1 MNGFLNL
8 LKPPGMTSNAAV
20 VKIRKSIGKIKVG
33 HAGTLDPEAAGVL
46 PIMIGGAARLFDVL
60 TEKQKAYIA
69 VIGFGAA
76 TDTQDAQGTV
86 VRTGDILPTREEFE
100 KTIAEGGLLEWTEF
114 VGNYYGTPLA
124 AVEKLRSEGKNVLL
138 EIEVDGCQ
146 QVKKKVPDALTIFI
160 VPPSLKELENR
171 IRGRKTEAEEIVQQ
185 RLAKAE
191 KELEKTNQYRYVV
204 CNDDVDLA
212 ADIIRVIIRHHMEK
226 EF

>member
-1 MNGFLNL
+1 MRDKGL
-8 LKPPGMTSNAAV
+8 LIVISGPSGV
-20 VKIRKSIGKIKVG
+20 GKGTVIKRFID
-33 HAGTLDPEAAGVL
+33 DPELKLAFSVSMTTREKRAGEVE
-46 PIMIGGAARLFDVL
+46 GVN
-60 TEKQKAYIA
+60 YYY
-69 VIGFGAA
+69 V
-76 TDTQDAQGTV
+76 
-86 VRTGDILPTREEFE
+86 TREEFE